1 MFSYVR
7 EVQPAF
13 DRHCGRCHDFGK
25 PAGEKLNLA
34 ADRPETFNVS
44 YTELWRKKFIKFI
57 GAGPAQT
64 QPAYREALAIIRAG
78 QAMLAQR
85 PRGDAETIATC
96 DVDQRRERKYA
107 QRQQEETRFRE
118 AVRQGSKAYDA
129 PTALAVREP
138 R

>member
-1 MFSYVR
+1 LFSYVR

-64 QPAYREALAIIRAG
+64 QPACREALAIIRAG